1 MPALRIPDAVFDLAV
16 RYGFEVLGAIVIIV
30 AGLIVA
36 RWTGNV
42 VDQRL
47 QKQAMEPPLRILIVR
62 VVKVLVMIFAALVA
76 LDKFGF
82 QIAPLVAGIGVA
94 GVGVGLALQ
103 GVLGNLMAG
112 FTIIFTKPFRV
123 GEYISVL
130 NVHGAVAHI
139 ELFSTVLT
147 HPDHSR
153 VVIPNR
159 RIVGEI
165 LHNYGKTRQLKV
177 FVSIPL
183 GADVGQALA
192 VARDVVARNPKA
204 LKEPAPLIGVDAVTE
219 GVIRLAVQPWVPV
232 AEEIAAGAEMYE
244 ALVAGLRARGIPLG
258 VTATDV
264 RLLNAP
270 GR

>member
-1 MPALRIPDAVFDLAV
+1 MPNLHIPDAVFDLAV

-36 RWTGNV
+36 RWTGNA

-47 QKQAMEPPLRILIVR
+47 RKQAMEPPLRILIVR
-62 VVKVLVMIFAALVA
+62 VCKVLVMVFAALVA

-112 FTIIFTKPFRV
+112 LTIIFTKPFRV
-123 GEYISVL
+123 GEYVSLL
-130 NVHGAVAHI
+130 NVHGAVAQI
-139 ELFSTVLT
+139 ELFSTVLL

-165 LHNYGKTRQLKV
+165 RQLKV
-177 FVSIPL
+177 SVSIPL
-183 GADVGQALA
+183 GADVGQALT

-204 LKEPAPLIGVDAVTE
+204 LREPAPVIGVDAVTE
-219 GVIRLAVQPWVPV
+219 GVIRIAVQPWVQV
-232 AEEIAAGAEMYE
+232 AEEIVAGAELYE
-244 ALVAGLRARGIPLG
+244 ALVAGLKARGIALG
-258 VTATDV
+258 TTATDV
-264 RLLNAP
+264 
-270 GR
+270 

>member
-1 MPALRIPDAVFDLAV
+1 MPAPRIPDAVFDLAV
-16 RYGFEVLGAIVIIV
+16 RYGFEVVGAIVILV

-47 QKQAMEPPLRILIVR
+47 QKQAMEPPLRLLIVR
-62 VVKVLVMIFAALVA
+62 VVKVLVMVFAALVA

-112 FTIIFTKPFRV
+112 LTIIFTKPFRV
-123 GEYISVL
+123 GEYISVQ
-130 NVHGAVAHI
+130 NVHGTVSQI
-139 ELFSTVLT
+139 ELFSTVLLHT
-147 HPDHSR
+147 DHSR

-177 FVSIPL
+177 FVSVPL

-192 VARDVVARNPKA
+192 VARDVVARNPNV
-204 LKEPAPLIGVDAVTE
+204 LKEPAPVIGVDAVTE
-219 GVIRLAVQPWVPV
+219 GVIRLTVQPWVPV
-232 AEEIAAGAEMYE
+232 AEEISAGAEIYE
-244 ALVAGLRARGIPLG
+244 ALVAGLRARGIALG
-258 VTATDV
+258 MTATDV

-270 GR
+270 GN

>member
-1 MPALRIPDAVFDLAV
+1 MPNLHIPDAVFDLAV

-36 RWTGNV
+36 RWTGNA

-47 QKQAMEPPLRILIVR
+47 RKQAMEPPLRILIVR
-62 VVKVLVMIFAALVA
+62 VCKVLVMVFAALVA

-112 FTIIFTKPFRV
+112 LTIIFTKPFRV
-123 GEYISVL
+123 GEYVSLL
-130 NVHGAVAHI
+130 NVHGAVAQI
-139 ELFSTVLT
+139 ELFSTVLL

-177 FVSIPL
+177 SVSIPL
-183 GADVGQALA
+183 GADVGQALT

-204 LKEPAPLIGVDAVTE
+204 LREPAPVIGVDAVTE
-219 GVIRLAVQPWVPV
+219 GVIRIAVQPWVQV
-232 AEEIAAGAEMYE
+232 AEEIVAGAELYE
-244 ALVAGLRARGIPLG
+244 ALVAGLKARDIALG
-258 VTATDV
+258 TTATDV
-264 RLLNAP
+264 RLLNSP
-270 GR
+270 GG